1 MRTCPMNLVASNRM
15 IAPKSQ
21 SKPGFTLIELMVVIA
36 VIGIL
41 ISMVAI
47 TGPVVF
53 DTYRQVQTK
62 AVMRNAEIA
71 IDQFAELDP
80 LRGTYNSPSS
90 RTFGRYPAYTLF
102 NHEQAADAAAKSSP
116 DPYIQNVVEPLPP
129 APDDWRRGNREFKL
143 RARLASDLFGTISA
157 SKLDSSS
164 DGLLSIDDDDD
175 YDFADLQRSYD
186 DMRALYAYL
195 AVFVPDALEAVP
207 PSSRAPLTENEEYAG
222 SDAQGEF
229 LNLSGERDNLDAR
242 IPIQGIIDA
251 WGVPLDYHVMFKL
264 QYTMGSDGLVGWKVT
279 DRQPVLRSQGDRLR
293 TLENAVQDAEK
304 LGREES
310 NARLRQLRDRWI
322 FSRDLPG
329 SPMPED
335 AFKNFGRGELFVPTK
350 KSGGSPNQ
358 FDGWVRCRAGAADS
372 DEIADSYS
380 WLPITDSE
388 N

>member
-1 MRTCPMNLVASNRM
+1 MRTSPLNNPFASRVT
-15 IAPKSQ
+15 APRWR

-36 VIGIL
+36 VIGTL

-53 DTYRQVQTK
+53 DTYRKVQTQ

-80 LRGTYNSPSS
+80 LRGTYNSASS
-90 RTFGRYPAYTLF
+90 RTFGRYPAYSLF
-102 NHEQAADAAAKSSP
+102 NHEDAVGDS
-116 DPYIQNVVEPLPP
+116 DPFVQTVVEPLPP
-129 APDDWRRGNREFKL
+129 SPEDWRGGNREYKL
-143 RARLASDLFGTISA
+143 RARLASDLFGTINPSN
-157 SKLDSSS
+157 LDSSS
-164 DGLLSIDDDDD
+164 DGLLSIDDDDN

-207 PSSRAPLTENEEYAG
+207 PSSRAPLTQNEDYAG
-222 SDAQGEF
+222 PDAEGEF
-229 LNLSGERDNLDAR
+229 LNLSGEVNNLSAR
-242 IPIQGIIDA
+242 IPIQGIVDA

-293 TLENAVQDAEK
+293 TLENAVQDANT

-310 NARLRQLRDRWI
+310 NERLRQLRDRWI
-322 FSRDLPG
+322 FSRELPG
-329 SPMPED
+329 SPMPVD
-335 AFKNFGRGELFVPTK
+335 AFKNFGKGELYDPAK
-350 KSGGSPNQ
+350 KSGVKPNQ
-358 FDGWVRCRAGAADS
+358 YDGWVRCRAGAADS

-380 WLPITDSE
+380 WLPITNSE